1 MLKACSVGRCV
12 VSERRV
18 GKPSA
23 TRLKK
28 LLGDNFGVPSER
40 VLVGPGPG
48 LDAAILDLADGR
60 VMAIAEDPIFPAPGL
75 PLELMGWFTVHIGA
89 SDVAVTG
96 ISPQFM
102 TYTLLLPPTC
112 PENDARTIIESI
124 SAAALELDIS
134 IVGGHTGWYD
144 AVTIPTVGG
153 VTVWGIADKDA
164 WVSPGGAQDGDI
176 ILMTKGP
183 AIEAVALLSVLYQG
197 RLRKRISSDSL
208 EKMLSRVREITVVK
222 DALTAFGSGGV
233 HAMHDATEGGV
244 LGGILEMASAAN
256 TSAYVNVD
264 AVPISPDIAECAR
277 SLGFDPWYAISEGT
291 LLAAVAPD
299 SVSRIR
305 KEWNRVGI
313 ESYEL
318 GRFDV
323 NLPHSTV
330 CRNGT
335 TNELVEPDV
344 DPFWDLFFAGLRQTE
359 QKEM

>member
-1 MLKACSVGRCV
+1 M
-12 VSERRV
+12 SERYV

-23 TRLKK
+23 TRLKT
-28 LLGDNFGVPSER
+28 LLGNHFGAFSKQ
-40 VLVGPGPG
+40 VLIGPGPG
-48 LDAAILDLADGR
+48 LDAAILDLADGN

-75 PLELMGWFTVHIGA
+75 PLDLMGWFTVHIGA

-96 ISPQFM
+96 ILPQFM

-112 PENDARTIIESI
+112 PESSARTIVESI
-124 SAAALELDIS
+124 SDAARELGIS

-153 VTVWGIADKDA
+153 VTVWGIADKSA

-183 AIEAVALLSVLYQG
+183 AIEAVALLSVLYQD
-197 RLRKRISSDSL
+197 RLRNCISQDSL
-208 EKMLSRVREITVVK
+208 QQMLARVRQITVVK
-222 DALTAFGSGGV
+222 DALTAFGIGGV

-244 LGGILEMASAAN
+244 FGGILEMASAAN
-256 TSAYVNVD
+256 IPACVNVD
-264 AVPISPDIAECAR
+264 AVEVSSDIIDCANT
-277 SLGFDPWYAISEGT
+277 LGFDPWYTISEGT
-291 LLAAVAPD
+291 LLASVAPD

-305 KEWNRVGI
+305 KEWNKVGI

-318 GRFDV
+318 GRFDAS
-323 NLPHSTV
+323 LPYSTV
-330 CRNGT
+330 CRNGAT
-335 TNELVEPDV
+335 TELVEPEI

-359 QKEM
+359 